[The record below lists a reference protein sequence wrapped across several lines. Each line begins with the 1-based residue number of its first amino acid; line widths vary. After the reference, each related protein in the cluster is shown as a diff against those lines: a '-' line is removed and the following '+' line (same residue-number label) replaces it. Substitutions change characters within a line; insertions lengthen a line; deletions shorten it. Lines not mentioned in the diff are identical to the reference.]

1 MTHESTAVGLA
12 SAYSNATTASG
23 DWWRDAVIY
32 QVYVR
37 SFADSDGDGIGDLRG
52 VRSRL
57 PHLARLGVDAVW
69 LTPFYVSPQAD
80 GGYDVADYRAVDPLF
95 GDLADAEE
103 LVRAAHALGLRVI
116 VDVVPNHTSERHPWF
131 RAALAGEPGARE
143 RYLFRRGRG
152 TDGDLPPNDWESIFG
167 GPAWTRVADGEW
179 YLHLFAPEQPDLD
192 WNHPEVTAEFDS
204 VLRFW
209 LDLGVDGFRIDVAHG
224 MVKAEGLP
232 DIGRGAQATLIG
244 AEPLPFFDQDGV
256 HKIHRAWRRLLD
268 SYEGPRIGVAE
279 AWAPTSERLALYVRP
294 DELHQAF
301 NFRFLTCP
309 WDPAAM
315 RTVIDES
322 LSATTAV
329 GAPTTWV
336 LSNHDVV
343 RHVTRYGG
351 GPQGLA
357 RARAAAL
364 LMLAL
369 PGSAYLYQGEE
380 LGLPEVTDLP
390 DTARQDPAFRR
401 GRPPIPTPRPEPAP
415 QTEPEAGPQAGTASR
430 PQARPSNRPEAHVAT
445 GPEAGSGTGPEARS
459 GPEAGSGTGG
469 APDLLTAPQA
479 HGAAR
484 PEAGS
489 GTGPEAHG
497 AARPEAA
504 PHITAEPNPTGP
516 EAGTAIWSQARP
528 SSRPEARGAAGPEAD
543 PHTAPQAHGA
553 TGPEA
558 APHITAEPNPTG
570 PEAGTRAAPQ
580 AHGTARPEA
589 APHITAEPNPTGPE
603 AGTRAA
609 PQAHGATGP
618 EAGSGTGPEARSGG
632 GGAPDLL
639 TAPEAAGQDGLRDG
653 CRVPLPWAGAEPPYG
668 FGPAGSWLPQ
678 PDAWAGL
685 SVAAQTGDPHST
697 LELYRAALELR
708 RALPGLG
715 APEAGGPADPRGM
728 RWQSAPDGVLLF
740 TRPGFACTLNTRPDP
755 VELPAPGRPVL
766 SSAPVETDG
775 RTVRLPADSCTWWTP

>member
-1 MTHESTAVGLA
+1 MTHELTAAPLA
-12 SAYSNATTASG
+12 SASSDTTASG
-23 DWWRDAVIY
+23 SWWRDAVIY

-37 SFADSDGDGIGDLRG
+37 SFADSDGDGVGDLRG
-52 VRSRL
+52 VRERL

-95 GDLADAEE
+95 GDLSDADE

-143 RYLFRRGRG
+143 RYLFRPGRG
-152 TDGDLPPNDWESIFG
+152 PAGELPPNDWESVFG
-167 GPAWTRVADGEW
+167 GPAWTRVPDGAW

-192 WNHPEVTAEFDS
+192 WDNPEVAAEFSS

-224 MVKAEGLP
+224 MVKASGLP

-244 AEPLPFFDQDGV
+244 TEPLPFFDQDGV
-256 HKIHRAWRRLLD
+256 HEIHRSWRRLLD
-268 SYEGPRIGVAE
+268 SYAGQRIGVAE

-294 DELHQAF
+294 DEMHQAF
-301 NFRFLTCP
+301 NFRFLNCP
-309 WDPAAM
+309 WDTVAM

-322 LSATTAV
+322 LAATNSV

-351 GPQGLA
+351 GAQGLA

-369 PGSAYLYQGEE
+369 PGSAYVYQGEE
-380 LGLPEVTDLP
+380 LGLPEVVDLP
-390 DTARQDPAFRR
+390 ASARRDPAFHR
-401 GRPPIPTPRPEPAP
+401 T
-415 QTEPEAGPQAGTASR
+415 
-430 PQARPSNRPEAHVAT
+430 
-445 GPEAGSGTGPEARS
+445 
-459 GPEAGSGTGG
+459 
-469 APDLLTAPQA
+469 
-479 HGAAR
+479 
-484 PEAGS
+484 
-489 GTGPEAHG
+489 
-497 AARPEAA
+497 
-504 PHITAEPNPTGP
+504 
-516 EAGTAIWSQARP
+516 
-528 SSRPEARGAAGPEAD
+528 
-543 PHTAPQAHGA
+543 
-553 TGPEA
+553 
-558 APHITAEPNPTG
+558 
-570 PEAGTRAAPQ
+570 
-580 AHGTARPEA
+580 
-589 APHITAEPNPTGPE
+589 
-603 AGTRAA
+603 
-609 PQAHGATGP
+609 
-618 EAGSGTGPEARSGG
+618 
-632 GGAPDLL
+632 
-639 TAPEAAGQDGLRDG
+639 AGQDGLRDG
-653 CRVPLPWAGAEPPYG
+653 CRIPLPWSGDEPPYG

-678 PDAWAGL
+678 PADWAGF

-715 APEAGGPADPRGM
+715 APEAGPLTWLPAPE
-728 RWQSAPDGVLLF
+728 GVLLF
-740 TRPGFACTLNTRPDP
+740 TRPGFACTLNSRPAP

-766 SSAPVETDG
+766 SSSPVETDG
-775 RTVRLPADSCTWWTP
+775 RTVRLPPDSCTWWAF